1 MAQGNLQYQFNRL
14 TIAEKLI
21 AINVLVYLVNA
32 LVPFLL
38 QLSDNSIVQWF
49 ELPKDF
55 FDFLLQPWSIATYS
69 FFHGGFGHLFWNML
83 LIYFVGRIFLNL
95 FDAKRFLNVYFLGV
109 MLGGLFF
116 ILGYNIFPAFFN
128 VNAYLIGA
136 SAGAS
141 AILIFVCTYIPNQ
154 EVRLIF
160 FNVKLWYIGVAV
172 VLIDLIQ
179 LPASGN
185 AGGHLAH
192 LGGALLGYWYA
203 RQLTNGVDIGAGFSR
218 FLDSVANWFTSSK
231 KKAKAPLKTVYK
243 SNNGGTVASSKEA
256 YDKQTRQKKID
267 AILDKISKSGY
278 ESLSKAEKDFL
289 FQAGK
294 GE

>member
-14 TIAEKLI
+14 SIAEKLI
-21 AINVLVYLVNA
+21 AINVLVFIVGR

-38 QLSDNSIVQWF
+38 QLSSNSIVQWF

-55 FDFLLQPWSIATYS
+55 FDFLMQPWSIVTYS

-136 SAGAS
+136 SAGAY
-141 AILIFVCTYIPNQ
+141 AILVFICTYIPNQ

-160 FNVKLWYIGVAV
+160 FNVKLWYIGAFVI
-172 VLIDLIQ
+172 LMDLIQ

-203 RQLTNGVDIGAGFSR
+203 RQLTNGTDIGAGFSR
-218 FLDSVANWFTSSK
+218 FLDGISNFFKRSEK
-231 KKAKAPLKTVYK
+231 KGPLKTVYK
-243 SNNGGTVASSKEA
+243 NQKSGSPVNSKES
-256 YDKQTRQKKID
+256 YDKQSRQKKID
-267 AILDKISKSGY
+267 AILDKISTSGY

>member
-1 MAQGNLQYQFNRL
+1 MAQGNLKYQFSRL
-14 TIAEKLI
+14 SIAEKLI
-21 AINVLVYLVNA
+21 AINVLVFIVERLTT
-32 LVPFLL
+32 FLL
-38 QLSDNSIVQWF
+38 RLSSNSIVQWF

-55 FDFLLQPWSIATYS
+55 FDFLLQPWSIVTYS

-95 FDAKRFLNVYFLGV
+95 FDARRFLNVYLLGV
-109 MLGGLFF
+109 IMGGFF
-116 ILGYNIFPAFFN
+116 FFLGYNIFPAFFN

-141 AILIFVCTYIPNQ
+141 AILIFICSYIPNQ

-160 FNVKLWYIGVAV
+160 FNVKLWYIGAFV
-172 VLIDLIQ
+172 VLMDLIQ

-203 RQLTNGVDIGAGFSR
+203 RQLVNGTDIGAGFSR
-218 FLDSVANWFTSSK
+218 FLDTIVNLFKGSE
-231 KKAKAPLKTVYK
+231 KKALLKTVYK
-243 SNNGGTVASSKEA
+243 SKKEGATTTSKA
-256 YDKQTRQKKID
+256 QYDKQSSQKKID

-294 GE
+294 DD

>member
-1 MAQGNLQYQFNRL
+1 MAQGNLKYQFNRL
-14 TIAEKLI
+14 SIAEKLI
-21 AINVLVYLVNA
+21 AINVVVFIINSLF
-32 LVPFLL
+32 PFLL
-38 QLSDNSIVQWF
+38 GLSKNSLVQWF
-49 ELPKDF
+49 ELPNDF
-55 FDFLLQPWSIATYS
+55 FDFLIQPWSIVTYS
-69 FFHGGFGHLFWNML
+69 FFHGGLGHLFWNML

-95 FDAKRFLNVYFLGV
+95 FDNRRFLNVYFLGV

-116 ILGYNIFPAFFN
+116 MLGYNIFPAFFN

-141 AILIFVCTYIPNQ
+141 AILIFICTYIPNQ

-160 FNVKLWYIGVAV
+160 FNVKLWYIGVFV
-172 VLIDLIQ
+172 VLMDLIQ

-203 RQLTNGVDIGAGFSR
+203 SSLRNGKDIGAGFSK
-218 FLDSVANWFTSSK
+218 LVDSIVNVFKKSD
-231 KKAKAPLKTVYK
+231 KKAPMKTVYRKQK
-243 SNNGGTVASSKEA
+243 SAATSKGNRD
-256 YDKQTRQKKID
+256 YDAQSHQKKID

-289 FQAGK
+289 FKAGNEK
-294 GE
+294 

>member
-14 TIAEKLI
+14 SIAEKLI
-21 AINVLVYLVNA
+21 AINVLVFIVGR
-32 LVPFLL
+32 LVPFLFRL
-38 QLSDNSIVQWF
+38 DEDSITRWF
-49 ELPKDF
+49 WLPKDF
-55 FDFLLQPWSIATYS
+55 FEFLMQPWSIVTYS

-83 LIYFVGRIFLNL
+83 LIYFIGRIFLNL

-116 ILGYNIFPAFFN
+116 ILGYNVFPAFFG
-128 VNAYLIGA
+128 VNMPIIGA

-141 AILIFVCTYIPNQ
+141 AILIFICTYIPNQ

-160 FNVKLWYIGVAV
+160 FNVKLWYIGAFV
-172 VLIDLIQ
+172 VLMDLIQ

-203 RQLTNGVDIGAGFSR
+203 RQLTNGTDIGAGFSR
-218 FLDSVANWFTSSK
+218 FLDSLSNFFKRSEK
-231 KKAKAPLKTVYK
+231 KGPLKTVYK
-243 SNNGGTVASSKEA
+243 NKKGSTTATSKEA
-256 YDKQTRQKKID
+256 YNKQSRQKKID
-267 AILDKISKSGY
+267 SILDKISKSGY